1 MMKRWLHS
9 SLIGLASTSIVGG
22 LSAVTQAQTIPAA
35 PVPMYRL
42 SGQPAV
48 YWLDQAVWPHV
59 LRHVPSPAVFRAMGG
74 QWNQIVTANSFPW
87 NGGNPIEAVRVVGHH
102 KVYALNN
109 GQCDWIPNPQV
120 FAALGY
126 HWGNIARVNYLP
138 GPMGPTMTV
147 SGPSPTPNPV
157 SSPTPTPAPAPPT
170 TADWIA
176 MARPVY
182 APSSEQTYASWWQEQ
197 FGSVNAQGT
206 IFVTSAGSNPQVI
219 LFTPPASAASPPQS
233 VQALDQWF
241 TWMNAHNAGI
251 YYLTSAQAAGFPDEV
266 NGAMVEQLPLTTLQ
280 QQDHGAYWTNQNTTS
295 PDDAYTNH
303 DLPF

>member
-1 MMKRWLHS
+1 MIKKLAISLMAGSLMAGSVLLMGAPAMAQAQSPNGLLFQQWGHKRVYIMNSAGQLQWITSGPLFQSMGENWGRLVHVDTLPGPVVAPITLVRLNGHNAVYLIQNDSLHWIPS
-9 SLIGLASTSIVGG
+9 
-22 LSAVTQAQTIPAA
+22 SAVFNQLGLQ
-35 PVPMYRL
+35 
-42 SGQPAV
+42 
-48 YWLDQAVWPHV
+48 WDQ
-59 LRHVPSPAVFRAMGG
+59 
-74 QWNQIVTANSFPW
+74 ITA
-87 NGGNPIEAVRVVGHH
+87 
-102 KVYALNN
+102 
-109 GQCDWIPNPQV
+109 
-120 FAALGY
+120 
-126 HWGNIARVNYLP
+126 VNYLP
-138 GPMGPTMTV
+138 YGIGNEAGV
-147 SGPSPTPNPV
+147 PSPT
-157 SSPTPTPAPAPPT
+157 PTPTPAPTPAPTTPT
-170 TADWIA
+170 TANWIA

-241 TWMNAHNAGI
+241 AWMNAHNAGI
-251 YYLTSAQAAGFPDEV
+251 YYLAPAQAAGFPDEV

-280 QQDHGAYWTNQNTTS
+280 QQDRGAYWTNQNTTS